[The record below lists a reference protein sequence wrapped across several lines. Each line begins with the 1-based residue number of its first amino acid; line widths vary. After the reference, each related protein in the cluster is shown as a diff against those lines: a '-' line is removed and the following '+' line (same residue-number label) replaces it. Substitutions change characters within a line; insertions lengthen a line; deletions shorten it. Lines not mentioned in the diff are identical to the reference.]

1 MTTAALLMAL
11 MASGGYCGEG
21 TAPLPATCSDDVL
34 AYDDG
39 TAWWVTWGGQY
50 RGTWFHTADF
60 YPESCDFIAE
70 AAEFWFYHP
79 ASWWVADQF
88 VAEVYNGGQNGPT
101 EMLYDTTVTA
111 EHYAAVIVELP
122 DSLQTAAHF
131 WLVVNTELSAGGWP
145 SSLGD
150 NSPNSTD
157 HSFFSDDGEEWEP
170 WIVEGETACDYLI
183 RAHGEPVGLGLESA
197 TWGGIKA
204 LYH

>member
-1 MTTAALLMAL
+1 MTLMFIILALTPAEP
-11 MASGGYCGEG
+11 AG
-21 TAPLPATCSDDVL
+21 PATPAGDDVL
-34 AYDDG
+34 QYDDG
-39 TAWWVTWGGQY
+39 TIAWLTWNGLY

-60 YPESCDFIAE
+60 YPESCEFMAD
-70 AAEFWFYHP
+70 AAEFWFYHTSAGP
-79 ASWWVADQF
+79 YWDTNDF
-88 VAEVYNGGQNGPT
+88 VAEVHNGGSGGPD
-101 EMLYDTTVTA
+101 EMLFDTTVVA

-204 LYH
+204 LYHHK